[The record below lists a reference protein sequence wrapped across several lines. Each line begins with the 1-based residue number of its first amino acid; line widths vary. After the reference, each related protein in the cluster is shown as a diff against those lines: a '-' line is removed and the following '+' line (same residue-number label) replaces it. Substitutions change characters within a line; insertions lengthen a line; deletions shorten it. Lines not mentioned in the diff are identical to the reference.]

1 MDIFSIITLC
11 GGLAFFLYGM
21 QVMSG
26 GLEKVAGG
34 RLEKLLRKMTSNPLK
49 SLALGAGITIAV
61 QSSTG
66 LTVMLVGLVNSGIM
80 DFGQT
85 IGVIM
90 GSNIGTTLTAWIL
103 SLAGIESTNFFI
115 RLLKPESFAP
125 IFALFGICLLMLSK
139 DSKKKSIGSIFLGFA
154 ILMSGMEFMTKA
166 MSPLAN
172 MPEFA
177 NILTAFTN
185 PILGVIVGAVFTAL
199 IQSSAASVGILQ
211 ALSLT
216 GGITAGMAIPIIM
229 GQNLGTC
236 LSTAAI
242 TSVGVSTGARRVAA
256 IHVLFNVAGA
266 AIWLIGVYGL
276 NLFINIPILD
286 KTVAPFGIAVIH
298 TLFNVS
304 TTLILLPCIKLLE
317 KGAMAIVKDGNSGDS
332 SKEAQVFLDDRLLL
346 TPSFAISECTHHAI
360 GMADLSE
367 DVLFASINMLENYN
381 KEKAEEILKAEEQLD
396 AYEDKLGSF
405 LVKISGKELSDAD
418 SNEVSKLLHSI
429 GDIERLGDYAV
440 NTLYVSK
447 EMNEKELK
455 FSDTATEELKVLT
468 NAVREI
474 MELTVTSFDTNNS
487 KIAEK
492 VEPLEQV
499 IDGLVSEIKN
509 RHIERLQDGSC
520 TIQLGMM
527 LSDLLNNFERIS
539 DHCSNIAACII
550 QLKVSSMNRHT
561 YLNEIKNSGT
571 PEYTNEFESYKQKY
585 SLVNS

>member
-34 RLEKLLRKMTSNPLK
+34 KLEKLLRKITSNPVK
-49 SLALGAGITIAV
+49 SFALGTVITMAI

-80 DFGQT
+80 EFGQT

-90 GSNIGTTLTAWIL
+90 GANIGTTFTAWIL
-103 SLAGIESTNFFI
+103 SLAGIESSNFFL

-125 IFALFGICLLMLSK
+125 IIALIGICLLMLSK
-139 DSKKKSIGSIFLGFA
+139 NNKKKNIGSICLGFA
-154 ILMSGMEFMTKA
+154 ILMSGMEFMTQA
-166 MSPLAN
+166 MYPLSN
-172 MPEFA
+172 TPEFTR
-177 NILTAFTN
+177 ILTAFTN
-185 PILGVIVGAVFTAL
+185 PVLGVIVGALFTVL
-199 IQSSAASVGILQ
+199 IQSSSASVGILQ
-211 ALSLT
+211 ALSLSC
-216 GGITAGMAIPIIM
+216 GITSGMAIPVIM

-236 LSTAAI
+236 ITTAI
-242 TSVGVSTGARRVAA
+242 VTSVGVSTGAKRVGVV
-256 IHVLFNVAGA
+256 HVLFNVIGVS
-266 AIWLIGVYGL
+266 IWLVGLYGL
-276 NLFINIPILD
+276 NMFIDMPILE
-286 KTVAPFGIAVIH
+286 KNVSPFGIAVIH

-304 TTLILLPCIKLLE
+304 TTLILLPCVKLLE
-317 KGAMAIVKDGNSGDS
+317 RGAMAIVKDGNSDDS

-367 DVLFASINMLENYN
+367 DVLFASINMLEKYD
-381 KEKAEEILKAEEQLD
+381 KDKAEEILKAEEQLD
-396 AYEDKLGSF
+396 SYEDKLGSF

-429 GDIERLGDYAV
+429 GDIERIGDYAV
-440 NTLYVSK
+440 NTLYVAK

-487 KIAEK
+487 KIAQK

-499 IDGLVSEIKN
+499 IDGLVAVIKN

-550 QLKVSSMNRHT
+550 QLKVSSMNRHN
-561 YLNEIKNSGT
+561 YLNEIKTSGT

>member
-1 MDIFSIITLC
+1 
-11 GGLAFFLYGM
+11 
-21 QVMSG
+21 MSG
-26 GLEKVAGG
+26 GLEKLAGG
-34 RLEKLLRKMTSNPLK
+34 KLEKLLRKITSNPIK
-49 SLALGAGITIAV
+49 SFALGTVITMAI

-80 DFGQT
+80 EFGQT

-90 GSNIGTTLTAWIL
+90 GANIGTTFTAWIL
-103 SLAGIESTNFFI
+103 SLAGIESSNFFL
-115 RLLKPESFAP
+115 RLLRPESFAP
-125 IFALFGICLLMLSK
+125 IIALIGICLLMLSK
-139 DSKKKSIGSIFLGFA
+139 NNKKKNIGSICLGFA
-154 ILMSGMEFMTKA
+154 ILMSGMEFMTQA
-166 MSPLAN
+166 MYPLSN
-172 MPEFA
+172 TPEFTR
-177 NILTAFTN
+177 ILTAFTN
-185 PILGVIVGAVFTAL
+185 PVLGVIVGALFTVL
-199 IQSSAASVGILQ
+199 IQSSSASVGILQ
-211 ALSLT
+211 ALSLSC
-216 GGITAGMAIPIIM
+216 GITSGMAIPVIM

-236 LSTAAI
+236 ITTAI
-242 TSVGVSTGARRVAA
+242 VTSVGVSTGAKRVGVV
-256 IHVLFNVAGA
+256 HVLFNVIGVS
-266 AIWLIGVYGL
+266 IWLVGLYGL
-276 NLFINIPILD
+276 NMFIDMPILE
-286 KTVAPFGIAVIH
+286 KNVSPFGIAVIH

-346 TPSFAISECTHHAI
+346 TPSFAISECTHHAV

-367 DVLFASINMLENYN
+367 DILFDSIKMLEEYD
-381 KEKAEEILKAEEQLD
+381 KDKAEEILKAEEQLD
-396 AYEDKLGSF
+396 SYEDKLGSF

-429 GDIERLGDYAV
+429 GDIERIGDYAV

-455 FSDTATEELKVLT
+455 FSDKAIEELKVLT
-468 NAVREI
+468 SAVKEI

-499 IDGLVSEIKN
+499 IDGLVAEIKN
-509 RHIERLQDGSC
+509 RHIERLQEGSC
-520 TIQLGMM
+520 TIELGMM

-550 QLKVSSMNRHT
+550 QLKVSSMNRHN
-561 YLNEIKNSGT
+561 YLNEIKTSGT
-571 PEYTNEFESYKQKY
+571 PEYTHEFESYKEKY
-585 SLVNS
+585 YLGIS